1 MTIHLREQMAERG
14 QGTESQIRELK
25 VTGHTMALEPGM
37 YCVYNA
43 PGGPAPGQNGLP
55 GVRITAAPGTHMG
68 QVTVA
73 SFTPDGWIGSDSAA
87 LVRVTS
93 GTAQL
98 LVTVYQ
104 AHDSEAEAPQLQVV
118 RLSGETAAAPVQPP
132 AKGQAPAS
140 APATPDEIQV
150 VAHIYGRGDVAGR
163 LGDWMGEAGSQ
174 RWIEGFGIAPGNGI
188 APGDVEYQ
196 AVLGRG
202 WLSPWSE
209 GGQFCGSRGMSL
221 PILGVRVRLKGAAA
235 ATHRVVL
242 SASFV
247 DGTQIGPVADGEACE
262 APSLAALEAFQVA
275 LVPLAGKPAAR
286 FSPAAA
292 TPAVPKPTVPKPAAP
307 RPAAPRPKRAAVIE
321 QPAPAPVRGAKP
333 ALKPGRKAVAKASAA
348 PVASVTPGRRPS
360 AANTKSTTA
369 PAGKSSAT
377 TAADK
382 PAAIK
387 AAASKAAP
395 PKIAPKPVGR
405 AAAKRTP
412 PTTRRR

>member
-118 RLSGETAAAPVQPP
+118 RLSGETAAAPVQP
-132 AKGQAPAS
+132 AAQRQAPAS

-221 PILGVRVRLKGAAA
+221 PILGLRVRLRGASAQSHSLSVS
-235 ATHRVVL
+235 AT
-242 SASFV
+242 FV
-247 DGTQIGPVADGEACE
+247 DGSAVGPVTDGEACE
-262 APSLAALEAFQVA
+262 APSLAALEAFQV
-275 LVPLAGKPAAR
+275 VVQPREAAQ
-286 FSPAAA
+286 A
-292 TPAVPKPTVPKPAAP
+292 AAP
-307 RPAAPRPKRAAVIE
+307 RRREAKPAPQMPVEAPVKRGAPKRAAA
-321 QPAPAPVRGAKP
+321 APAKP
-333 ALKPGRKAVAKASAA
+333 A
-348 PVASVTPGRRPS
+348 
-360 AANTKSTTA
+360 
-369 PAGKSSAT
+369 
-377 TAADK
+377 
-382 PAAIK
+382 
-387 AAASKAAP
+387 
-395 PKIAPKPVGR
+395 PKP
-405 AAAKRTP
+405 TS
-412 PTTRRR
+412 RRR